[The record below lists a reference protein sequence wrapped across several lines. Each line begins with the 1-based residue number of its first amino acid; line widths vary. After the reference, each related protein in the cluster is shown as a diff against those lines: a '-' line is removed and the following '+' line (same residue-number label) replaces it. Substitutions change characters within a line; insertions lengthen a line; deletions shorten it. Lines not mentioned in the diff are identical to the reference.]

1 MDVRQRVGKRY
12 GQGSVRLRTKNGF
25 TQPAVITSKQTLFT
39 IEEIESYNE
48 NKWDGEAET
57 SDQQILGCS
66 T

>member
-1 MDVRQRVGKRY
+1 M
-12 GQGSVRLRTKNGF
+12 RLRTKNGF
-25 TQPAVITSKQTLFT
+25 TQPGTITSKQTLFT

-57 SDQQILGCS
+57 SDQQKLGCS